1 MKLRPNNKKFTRL
14 YRQLLYRVAGGV
26 ILLLTTTGRKSGM
39 EHTVGLQYELIDGR
53 YYVGASDGTRAD
65 WLRNIQSN
73 PEVTVQAGK
82 LKFRARAEVVSDAS
96 EIARFLAYRLK
107 KRPILIRSILRTAG
121 LKGKP
126 DQAALEE
133 YAQMIRMAI
142 FTPVQHTQNTPG
154 ASQADL
160 SL

>member
-1 MKLRPNNKKFTRL
+1 MKMRPNNKNFTQL
-14 YRQLLYRVAGGV
+14 YRWMVYRVAGGV
-26 ILLLTTTGRKSGM
+26 VLLLTTTGRKSGK
-39 EHTVGLQYELIDGR
+39 EHTVGLQYELINGR
-53 YYVGASDGTRAD
+53 YYVGAADGARAD
-65 WLRNIQSN
+65 WLRNIQVN
-73 PEVTVQAGK
+73 PEVAVQAGK

-133 YAQMIRMAI
+133 YAQTIRMAI
-142 FTPVQHTQNTPG
+142 FTPIQAVQNTPS